1 VCEDLKEELDHGKQL
16 AIWLVHHLRDMGAG
30 SATIPVYIQ
39 DEEYTVTVTHKP
51 VTPLESDVS

>member
-1 VCEDLKEELDHGKQL
+1 
-16 AIWLVHHLRDMGAG
+16 MGAG